1 MDKCFADVFD
11 DMNLNDNIAV
21 YFDNALVKRVVIN
34 TKIKELQVYVIF
46 NNIVHIK
53 FIHQVEKQI
62 ENNLCAN
69 SDLTVK
75 IICEYNVKYD
85 LDKLLLLYQDSI
97 LYEIKLYSPIC
108 FGILRKADIKAQDG
122 NIIIVLN
129 NDIENFLKDKN
140 VDKKIE
146 DMINSRFNLNT
157 TVSFKVNEKAI
168 ENNKKFVKKR
178 DEKEK
183 EFVTKILN
191 NIPSTSNKNTTKDKK
206 QQSSKNVDDS
216 KMIYGR
222 KFSGEITPIEEINN
236 EIDDL
241 IFDGIIISVESRE
254 IKNDKYIVAFD
265 LTNDKDSVTAKCFI
279 KKEQFEE
286 QVKDRLVKGKT
297 VRVKGNLQFDTFS
310 KEMTVMARAIME
322 INDFRIKRLDLS
334 KDKRVELHAHT
345 QMSNMDSVVS
355 ASALV
360 KQAIAWGHDAIAIT
374 DHGVVQAFPEAF
386 HTASGSDIK
395 IIYGVEAYLVDDLKS
410 IVQKSRKQNLD
421 DEYVVFDLETTGFY
435 PGKDRIT
442 EIGAVKVKNGEIID
456 EFSSFVNPERIIP
469 DEVVKLTGIT
479 DDLVAQA
486 PKYQEILPKFIEFI
500 GDTVLVAHNAD
511 FDINFIR
518 HFCKELKINVDNTV
532 LDTLELGRVLLPDL
546 NNYKLNT
553 ITKKIG
559 VKLENH
565 HRAVDDAMA
574 TAMIFIEFINM
585 LKNKNVYDLEE
596 LERYSHE
603 ATKNVKKL
611 KYYHAIILAKNL
623 VGLRNLYELIS
634 KSHIDYFFR
643 KPRIPKSVYLEFKEG
658 LIIGSACEAGE
669 LYKAVLDDKPKEE
682 INRLINFY
690 DYLEIQPL
698 MNNEFMIR
706 NGRVGGKEELIEIN
720 KKIIQLG
727 KEHNK
732 LVVATCDVHFLDPG
746 DEVYRRIIMAGQG
759 FKDADEQP
767 PLYFR
772 TTEEMLKE
780 FSYLGE
786 EKAREVV
793 IENTRKISDM
803 IEKIDPVP
811 PDKYPP
817 VIDGSEED
825 LRNICESKAKSI
837 YGDPLPDIVEERLE
851 RELNSIISN
860 GFAVMYIIAQKL
872 VWKSNE
878 DGYLVGSRGSVGS
891 SFAATMS
898 GITEVN
904 PLSPH
909 YICPDCK
916 YSDFDSEIVK
926 KNAGNSGCDLPD
938 KKCPKCGADL
948 IKEGHDIPFET
959 FLGFKGNKE
968 PDIDL
973 NFSGEYQSKAHD
985 YTEVIFGKGHV
996 FRAGTIGTLAE
1007 KTAYGFVMKYF
1018 DEKGITVRNAE
1029 VNRLVTGCTGA
1040 RRTTGQH
1047 PGGIIVVPTS
1057 EEIYKFTPVQR
1068 PANDMKTK
1076 TITTHFDYH
1085 SIDHNL
1091 LKLDILGHDDPTMIR
1106 MLEDITGL
1114 DAQEI
1119 RFDEPKVASL
1129 FTSTK
1134 ELGIKPE
1141 DIDGCPLG
1149 SLGIP
1154 EFGTDFVIQMLL
1166 DTKPTTFSELC
1177 KISVLSHGTDV
1188 WLNNAQELIRDG
1200 KATIADVISSRD
1212 DIMVYLINMGLDKEL
1227 SFTIMESVRKGK
1239 GLKPEWEEI
1248 MTSNSV
1254 PDWYIWSCKQIKY
1267 MFPKA
1272 HAVAYVMMAYR
1283 IAYFKVYH
1291 PKAYYATY
1299 FSIRASDFDYEL
1311 MCHGKDKIDTYIKDY
1326 KSRFN
1331 DLSKKEKDTLKDMK
1345 IVQEMYARK
1354 IDFVPIDLYKV
1365 KSKLFQVLD
1374 KGIMPSLSAIQGLGE
1389 KAADNIVTAR
1399 KDGIFLSIDELRQ
1412 RTKISKTVIEIMK
1425 QNHIL
1430 DGMPQSNQLSLF

>member
-1 MDKCFADVFD
+1 MSKCFVEVFD
-11 DMNLNDNIAV
+11 DLHLNDNIST
-21 YFDNALVKRVVIN
+21 YFNDAQVKRVVID
-34 TKIKELQVYVIF
+34 TKVKELKIYVSF

-53 FIHQVEKQI
+53 FIRQVEKVI
-62 ENNLCAN
+62 ENNLCIN
-69 SDLTVK
+69 SDLTVR
-75 IICEYNVKYD
+75 IVSEYNVHYD
-85 LDKLLLLYQDSI
+85 LDKLLLLYKDSI
-97 LYEIKLYSPIC
+97 LYELKQYSPIC
-108 FGILRKADIKAQDG
+108 FGILKKADIEVDNN
-122 NIIIVLN
+122 NIVIILN
-129 NDIENFLKDKN
+129 NDIGDFLKQKQ

-146 DMINSRFNLNT
+146 EVFNSRFDLDIQVVFKLNKEAEE
-157 TVSFKVNEKAI
+157 S
-168 ENNKKFVKKR
+168 NKEFVKKR
-178 DEKEK
+178 EKK
-183 EFVTKILN
+183 EQEYVTKILSS
-191 NIPSTSNKNTTKDKK
+191 IPATSSKKSTSKNKK

-222 KFSGEITPIEEINN
+222 KFGGEITPIDEINN

-241 IFDGIIISVESRE
+241 IFDGVIISVESRE

-265 LTNDKDSVTAKCFI
+265 LTNDKDSITAKCFI
-279 KKEQFEE
+279 KKDQFEE
-286 QVKDRLVKGKT
+286 DVKDRLIKGKV

-345 QMSNMDSVVS
+345 QMSDMDSVVS
-355 ASALV
+355 ATALV

-386 HTASGSDIK
+386 HTAGKDIK

-410 IVQKSRKQNLD
+410 IIQNSNGQSLD

-435 PGKDRIT
+435 AGKDRIT
-442 EIGAVKVKNGEIID
+442 EIGAVKIKDGEIID
-456 EFSSFVNPERIIP
+456 EFSTFVNPERIIP
-469 DEVVKLTGIT
+469 EEVVKLTSIT
-479 DDLVAQA
+479 DELVADA
-486 PKYQEILPKFIEFI
+486 PTYKQILPKFMEFV
-500 GDTVLVAHNAD
+500 GDSVLVAHNAD

-518 HFCKELKINVDNTV
+518 HFCKELDIEVDNTV
-532 LDTLELGRVLLPDL
+532 VDTLELSRVLLPDL
-546 NNYKLNT
+546 NNFKLNT
-553 ITKKIG
+553 ITKKLSI
-559 VKLENH
+559 KLENH
-565 HRAVDDAMA
+565 HRAVDDASA
-574 TAMIFIEFINM
+574 TAKIFLEFVNM
-585 LKNKNVYDLEE
+585 LKNKNIYDLNE
-596 LERYSHE
+596 LEEYSHE

-634 KSHIDYFFR
+634 KSHIEYFFR
-643 KPRIPKSVYLEFKEG
+643 KPRIPKSVYLKFKEG
-658 LIIGSACEAGE
+658 LLIGSACEAGE
-669 LYKAVLDDKPKEE
+669 LYKAVLDDRPKEE
-682 INRLINFY
+682 IDRLVNFY

-706 NGRVGGKEELIEIN
+706 NGRVDGVEELKEIN
-720 KKIIQLG
+720 RKIIKLG
-727 KEHNK
+727 QEHNK
-732 LVVATCDVHFLDPG
+732 LVVGTCDVHFLNPS
-746 DEVYRRIIMAGQG
+746 DEVYRRIIMTGQG

-772 TTEEMLKE
+772 TTEEMLQE

-786 EKAREVV
+786 DKAREIV

-803 IEKIDPVP
+803 IENIDPVP

-817 VIDGSEED
+817 VIEGSEEN
-825 LRNICESKAKSI
+825 LKEICESKAKSI

-891 SFAATMS
+891 SFAATMA

-909 YICPDCK
+909 YVCPNCK

-938 KKCPKCGADL
+938 KKCPICGADL
-948 IKEGHDIPFET
+948 KKDGHDIPFET

-1007 KTAYGFVMKYF
+1007 KTAYGFVKKYF
-1018 DEKGITVRNAE
+1018 DEKGVNVRNAE
-1029 VNRLVTGCTGA
+1029 VNRLVSGCTGA

-1068 PANDMKTK
+1068 PANDMNTK

-1114 DAQEI
+1114 DAQKI
-1119 RFDEPKVASL
+1119 RLDEPKVASL
-1129 FTSTK
+1129 FTST
-1134 ELGIKPE
+1134 EALGIKPE

-1200 KATIADVISSRD
+1200 KATIAEVISSRD

-1248 MTSNSV
+1248 MTSNGV
-1254 PDWYIWSCKQIKY
+1254 PDWYIWSCRQIKY

-1283 IAYFKVYH
+1283 IAYFKVYY
-1291 PKAYYATY
+1291 PEAYYATY

-1311 MCHGKDKIDTYIKDY
+1311 MCNGKDKVDIYIKDY
-1326 KSRFN
+1326 KSRLN

-1354 IDFVPIDLYKV
+1354 INFIPIDLYKV
-1365 KSKLFQVLD
+1365 KSNLFQVMD
-1374 KGIMPSLSAIQGLGE
+1374 GGIMPSLSAIQGLGE
-1389 KAADNIVTAR
+1389 KAAENIVKAR
-1399 KDGIFLSIDELRQ
+1399 EDGIFLSVDELRQ

-1425 QNHIL
+1425 QNHII